1 MATIIFIKKIC
12 DFFKNTDKLLFLFCV
27 AASFISVVLLF
38 SIYYN
43 GIVSSNRI
51 LIVQI
56 ISILL
61 GIFLSLFISNLNYNI
76 IISSW
81 KFHSIISILLVI
93 LTFTPLGIQR
103 EGTDDKAWLN
113 LGIISIQPSEL
124 LKLSFIITISIHL
137 IYIGKDIKKFKNIF
151 LLFCHA
157 MIPILFVVLQ
167 GDYGSALIFFGI
179 FVTML
184 FIAGIPFKYVLL
196 SLTSLIIFIPFIWF
210 FLFEEHHRQRIRVI
224 FNPMLDPLNTGF
236 QQLQGRIA
244 LGSGMLTGK
253 GLFNDNIID
262 NIPEV
267 YNDFIFSYIGQ
278 TNTGFQQLQGR
289 IALGSG
295 MLTGKGLF
303 NDNIIDN
310 IPEVYNDFIFSY
322 IGQTLGFIGCLIVI
336 FLLLFICL
344 RILTIANKSDNN
356 ICRYVCIGVFSM
368 FIFQIIINIG
378 MVLSL
383 MPVIGVTL
391 PFFSSGGTSIITMYI
406 AIGIVF
412 SMKNKNKLIF

>member
-1 MATIIFIKKIC
+1 MATIFIKKIFY
-12 DFFKNTDKLLFLFCV
+12 FFKNTDKLLFLFCV
-27 AASFISVVLLF
+27 VASFISVVLLF

-51 LIVQI
+51 FIVQI

-61 GIFLSLFISNLNYNI
+61 GIFFSLFISNLNYNI

-113 LGIISIQPSEL
+113 FGIISIQPSEL

-137 IYIGKDIKKFKNIF
+137 VFIGKDIKNFKNIF

-157 MIPILFVVLQ
+157 MIPILLVVLQ
-167 GDYGSALIFFGI
+167 GDYGSALIFLGI

-196 SLTSLIIFIPFIWF
+196 SLTSLIILIPFIWL

-253 GLFNDNIID
+253 GLFNAN
-262 NIPEV
+262 
-267 YNDFIFSYIGQ
+267 
-278 TNTGFQQLQGR
+278 L
-289 IALGSG
+289 
-295 MLTGKGLF
+295 
-303 NDNIIDN
+303 IDN

-336 FLLLFICL
+336 FLLLFICF
-344 RILTIANKSDNN
+344 RILIIGNKSDSNT
-356 ICRYVCIGVFSM
+356 CRYVCIGIFSM

-391 PFFSSGGTSIITMYI
+391 PLFSSGGTSIVTMYI

-412 SMKNKNKLIF
+412 SMKNKNELIF